1 MRKRIRAGRSTGPTG
16 SRIVPA
22 RRPPRARV
30 RSRDPRWAREP
41 RPWKRGIRLRTIML
55 AVLGLWLVACAAPT
69 LKGERELT
77 DIVPRSAALQ
87 EAGPP
92 RRVILLTVAGLD
104 ASDYLDPWG
113 HAAAPGAAV
122 RMPRLAKLA
131 REGITGLAALPPSPG
146 STRASHATLVTGRSP
161 VSHGIV
167 ADAILDED
175 GSRSLP
181 LLDNRSMRG
190 TALWDAAIGRGVLAL
205 DWPTTAG
212 ARIELVVPEVSSA
225 GNWLDSIRP
234 RSSPPLYRELE
245 AIAAEDLA
253 ASAAADDDAERDPAT
268 WPRPSEKDAAL
279 VESACRVVDSPRDP
293 GLWLLRLDQTAMAQR
308 TFGTGSVEVDDALR
322 RVDEAIGTLVDC
334 LEVAGQLE
342 DTAIFVVGDVAY
354 RAVYSVVSPNVAL
367 LGAGLVGR
375 DPRATS
381 GVRSWLAMS
390 RSNGLSAYVYA
401 RDAANAVDAREV
413 LETEAMRTGAFRV
426 VSATDLAIA
435 GADPQAWFGLVAAP
449 GRALADA
456 LTGELVGPSVDRG
469 AAGML
474 RFGDERAAAVGFVAW
489 GRGVR
494 NQLRIPMIDFV
505 DVAPTIATLLGLRLD
520 EDVEGEVHPGLLR
533 AAVEPA
539 PAGPKRLGAESGTS
553 GSEILRDM
561 RRERRSDAKT
571 REDAEDGR

>member
-1 MRKRIRAGRSTGPTG
+1 
-16 SRIVPA
+16 
-22 RRPPRARV
+22 
-30 RSRDPRWAREP
+30 
-41 RPWKRGIRLRTIML
+41 ML
-55 AVLGLWLVACAAPT
+55 AVVGLWLAGCAAPT
-69 LKGERELT
+69 LQGDRELT
-77 DIVPRSAALQ
+77 STDSRSAALQ

-122 RMPRLAKLA
+122 RMPRLAQLA
-131 REGITGLAALPPSPG
+131 RQGVTGLAAIPPSPG
-146 STRASHATLVTGRSP
+146 STRASHATLATGRSP
-161 VSHGIV
+161 ASHGIV
-167 ADAILDED
+167 ADEALDED

-181 LLDNRSMRG
+181 LIDNRAMRG

-212 ARIELVVPEVSSA
+212 ARIELVVPEVSGVGS
-225 GNWLDSIRP
+225 WLDSIRP

-245 AIAAEDLA
+245 AIAAEDLVM
-253 ASAAADDDAERDPAT
+253 SPKADADVERDPAS

-279 VESACRVVDSPRDP
+279 VEAACRVADSARDP
-293 GLWLLRLDQTAMAQR
+293 GLWLLRLDQTAVAQR
-308 TFGTGSVEVDDALR
+308 TFGTGSVEVDDALG

-354 RAVYSVVSPNVAL
+354 RAVHSVASPNVAL
-367 LGAGLVGR
+367 LRTGLLGR
-375 DPRATS
+375 DPRATN

-401 RDAANAVDAREV
+401 RDAGNAVDAREV
-413 LETEAMRTGAFRV
+413 LEAEAMRTGVFEV
-426 VSATDLAIA
+426 VSAKELASA

-449 GRALADA
+449 GLALSDD
-456 LTGELVGPSVDRG
+456 LSGELVRPSVDRG

-474 RFGDERAAAVGFVAW
+474 RLGNGRAGAVGFVAW

-494 NQLRIPMIDFV
+494 NQVRIPQIDFV
-505 DVAPTIATLLGLRLD
+505 DIAPTIAALLGLRLD
-520 EDVEGEVHPGLLR
+520 DDVEGQAYDALLR
-533 AAVEPA
+533 ASVEPP
-539 PAGPKRLGAESGTS
+539 PAGPKRLGTQSGKS

-561 RRERRSDAKT
+561 RRERRSDKQA
-571 REDAEDGR
+571 REDVEDGR